1 VSVVRI
7 DREWAMPNK
16 KTFSI
21 KPIAHFIEQ
30 EIEGCEKVVDPFARN
45 ARVANITNDLNPECD
60 ADFHL
65 DGLEF
70 LKRFGDDSV
79 DAVLYDPPYS
89 PRQLKE
95 CYDNVGLS
103 LTFEQT
109 SAGYWGSLKKEI
121 SRIICSGGIALSF
134 GWNTQGIGM
143 SNGFEKRRILM
154 VAHGGMHNDTL
165 CVSEVKL

>member
-1 VSVVRI
+1 
-7 DREWAMPNK
+7 MPNK

-21 KPIAHFIEQ
+21 KPIARFIGE
-30 EIEGCEKVVDPFARN
+30 EISDCEMVVDPFARN
-45 ARVANITNDLNPECD
+45 SRLAHITNDLNPECD
-60 ADFHL
+60 TDHHL
-65 DGLEF
+65 DALEF
-70 LKRFGDDSV
+70 LMLFDDESV
-79 DAVLYDPPYS
+79 DGVLYDPPYS

-109 SAGYWGSLKKEI
+109 NAGYWASLKKEI
-121 SRIICSGGIALSF
+121 SRILRSGGIALSF
-134 GWNTQGIGM
+134 GWNSQGIGC